1 MKYSSK
7 RFDNELE
14 MIEYANKQ
22 LKYGKQLH
30 SFSVQGDMENS
41 CIIAIFTD
49 DYNIY
54 NYKYEH
60 GEYFITPTIP
70 VDGHTIYK
78 MMN

>member
-7 RFDNELE
+7 RFDNEHE
-14 MIEYANKQ
+14 MIDYANKQ
-22 LKYGKQLH
+22 LKYGKKLH
-30 SFSVQGDMENS
+30 SFSVADS
-41 CIIAIFTD
+41 CIIAVFTT
-49 DYNIY
+49 DYNNY

-60 GEYFITPTIP
+60 DEYFITPTTS